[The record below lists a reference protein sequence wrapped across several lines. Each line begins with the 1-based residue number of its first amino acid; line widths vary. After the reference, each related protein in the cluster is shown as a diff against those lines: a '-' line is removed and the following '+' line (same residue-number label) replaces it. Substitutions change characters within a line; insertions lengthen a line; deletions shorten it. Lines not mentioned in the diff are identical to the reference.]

1 MYQRFLSRK
10 QKPIPVI
17 TFVLYFGIE
26 KAWDRARSIHEILNI
41 PKELKRF
48 IPDFRAEVIDLGA
61 LSNEMIDSLKSDLK
75 EIARFIKTVRNG
87 ENQFNTSK
95 KLDHFALVG
104 HLLSILTSKKITM
117 KTWETLQERGKEKME
132 HVINLLT
139 KEDSERYLQQG
150 IELGRVEGIELGS
163 EQERYTIQN
172 MMTWLKDHHREDLLF
187 KIFDYKDFEQLK
199 TLVLEKKIEYKK
211 RQELITLISS
221 PNSRHA
227 KQLNLE
233 VLLGGFLYGKKI
245 KIHYRF

>member
-1 MYQRFLSRK
+1 M
-10 QKPIPVI
+10 
-17 TFVLYFGIE
+17 
-26 KAWDRARSIHEILNI
+26 NI

-233 VLLGGFLYGKKI
+233 VL
-245 KIHYRF
+245 

>member
-1 MYQRFLSRK
+1 
-10 QKPIPVI
+10 
-17 TFVLYFGIE
+17 
-26 KAWDRARSIHEILNI
+26 
-41 PKELKRF
+41 
-48 IPDFRAEVIDLGA
+48 
-61 LSNEMIDSLKSDLK
+61 
-75 EIARFIKTVRNG
+75 
-87 ENQFNTSK
+87 
-95 KLDHFALVG
+95 
-104 HLLSILTSKKITM
+104 
-117 KTWETLQERGKEKME
+117 ME

-227 KQLNLE
+227 
-233 VLLGGFLYGKKI
+233 
-245 KIHYRF
+245 